1 MREVISR
8 WKGDGV
14 FTGRAPHNSH
24 RNHMKHFNAIAT
36 AAVIGASFIAI
47 TPAVK
52 ADYYYQEVSDSS
64 RLDEEIRTQQKRT
77 QRDQE
82 RRKESTRRSGF

>member
-1 MREVISR
+1 
-8 WKGDGV
+8 
-14 FTGRAPHNSH
+14 
-24 RNHMKHFNAIAT
+24 MKLFNTIAA

-47 TPAVK
+47 TPEVK
-52 ADYYYQEVSDSS
+52 ADFYYQEVSDSS